1 MPSKL
6 LTMQVPVWVFWLKM
20 ALLWPANAG
29 LRVVCQPL
37 PRYVRIQT
45 TLGIFG
51 FQGPSHQIYLIS
63 VPKQVSEKTYQ
74 LCPHASCNVAGLTA
88 DANILIDQARL
99 RAGRYAYQ
107 YQEPIPVEQLVEYV
121 CNYKQFYTQRGGL
134 RPFGV
139 AFLFAG
145 YDEHYGFQLYQ
156 SDPSGNYSGWKAT
169 VIGANNQAGKS
180 LLKSE
185 YKTGEE
191 AEESIPDVQEA
202 LKLAVKVLNKTMDG
216 TTAAAA
222 AEKMELYTMTLE
234 NGECA
239 HHILNKQEAQQVID
253 AVEAEAASAGDAQVW
268 DIGCNSCLE
277 SFVYQD
283 ENFCCTVDTLP
294 FWKTHFRT
302 ERVRT
307 LSV

>member
-1 MPSKL
+1 
-6 LTMQVPVWVFWLKM
+6 MQE
-20 ALLWPANAG
+20 
-29 LRVVCQPL
+29 
-37 PRYVRIQT
+37 IQT
-45 TLGIFG
+45 MILKAKFRLIRFSLTTT
-51 FQGPSHQIYLIS
+51 HQT
-63 VPKQVSEKTYQ
+63 SEKTYQ

-180 LLKSE
+180 LLKAE

-191 AEESIPDVQEA
+191 EGETIPDLQEA

-222 AEKMELYTMTLE
+222 AEKMELYTMSLNE
-234 NGECA
+234 DGECV
-239 HHILNKQEAQQVID
+239 HKILNKTEAQKVID
-253 AVEAEAASAGDAQVW
+253 DVEAEAASAGD
-268 DIGCNSCLE
+268 S
-277 SFVYQD
+277 
-283 ENFCCTVDTLP
+283 
-294 FWKTHFRT
+294 
-302 ERVRT
+302 
-307 LSV
+307 